1 MENLAEILE
10 EELAEAFEVKNR
22 KSLHRYVILLTKQHV
37 DQQTYDKQYQEL
49 RSDIKDVVRAME
61 QGFVRMD
68 ERFEALQK
76 QMDERFG
83 ALQKQMD
90 ERFGALQKQMDERF
104 KSQERRFE
112 DMNRRFEDM
121 NHRFE
126 DMNNR
131 FEDMNNRFN
140 GLQKLI
146 SIGFVVLALI
156 IAAFNTALLIA
167 S

>member
-76 QMDERFG
+76 QMDERF
-83 ALQKQMD
+83 
-90 ERFGALQKQMDERF
+90 

>member
-1 MENLAEILE
+1 MDMENLAEILE

-22 KSLHRYVILLTKQHV
+22 KSLHRYVMLLTKQHV
-37 DQQTYDKQYQEL
+37 DQQTHDKQYQEL
-49 RSDIKDVVRAME
+49 RSDIKEVVRAME
-61 QGFVRMD
+61 QGFLR
-68 ERFEALQK
+68 
-76 QMDERFG
+76 MDERFG

-121 NHRFE
+121 NYRFE
-126 DMNNR
+126 DMNHR

-146 SIGFVVLALI
+146 SIGFVVLAFI
-156 IAAFNTALLIA
+156 IAAFNSALLLA